1 MYGEQVAT
9 HTLVYSFLKKSGLS
23 SGGIILLFP
32 PRLGLG
38 LFGLPA
44 TNHAISPII
53 PVRIMISNHAHL
65 GNLRTFSCGVIAQSI
80 NV

>member
-9 HTLVYSFLKKSGLS
+9 PTLVYSFLKKSGSS

-44 TNHAISPII
+44 INQAISPII
-53 PVRIMISNHAHL
+53 PVRTMINNQAHL
-65 GNLRTFSCGVIAQSI
+65 GNLLTFSCGVIAQSI

>member
-9 HTLVYSFLKKSGLS
+9 PTLVYNFLKKSGLS

-38 LFGLPA
+38 PLGLPA
-44 TNHAISPII
+44 TNQAISPII
-53 PVRIMISNHAHL
+53 PVRTMINNHAHL